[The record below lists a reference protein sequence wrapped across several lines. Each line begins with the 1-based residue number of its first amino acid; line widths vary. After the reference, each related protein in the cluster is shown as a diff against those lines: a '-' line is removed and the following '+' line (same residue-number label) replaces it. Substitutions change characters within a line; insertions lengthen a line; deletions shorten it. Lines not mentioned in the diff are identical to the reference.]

1 MIPSEQNGYRLSD
14 KRDDVDMQAVHAFL
28 TSCYWA
34 ESIPFDT
41 LKRGIDN
48 SVCFSLFHG
57 KDQVAFTRVI
67 SDRATFAYVCD
78 VYVLEPHRK
87 KGLSKWMVEAMMAH
101 PELQG
106 LKRWVLVTKDAHTL
120 YSRAGFTA
128 LAAPELYMEVNRLGI
143 YKNPERFR

>member
-1 MIPSEQNGYRLSD
+1 MDFRLSTN
-14 KRDDVDMQAVHAFL
+14 REEVDVKAVHAFL

-34 ESIPFDT
+34 EGIPFET
-41 LKRGIDN
+41 VKRAIDN
-48 SVCFSLFHG
+48 SVCFSIFHG

-87 KGLSKWMVEAMMAH
+87 KGLSKRMVEAMMSH

-120 YSRAGFTA
+120 YTPAGFKA
-128 LAAPELYMEVNRLGI
+128 LAAPEFYLEINRMGL
-143 YKNPERFR
+143 YKNPERFQ